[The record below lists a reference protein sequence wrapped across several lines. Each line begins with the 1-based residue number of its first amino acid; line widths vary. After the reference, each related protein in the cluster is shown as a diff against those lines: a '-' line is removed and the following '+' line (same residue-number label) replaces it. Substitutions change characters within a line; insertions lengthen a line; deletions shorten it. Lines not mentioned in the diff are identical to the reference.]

1 MWRNEGKWSPSAG
14 VDDILDRM
22 LIARIGCAEL
32 LRHSKNLL
40 EHERMKDIS
49 QTKLRLSKV
58 KYIRAVAPSVNK
70 WHSLP
75 CVCCSSVNFGIL
87 PICRWSR
94 VLTTEL
100 TSF

>member
-40 EHERMKDIS
+40 EHERMKDRS
-49 QTKLRLSKV
+49 ARPNYDFRKLNILGPSLHRLTNGIACPVS
-58 KYIRAVAPSVNK
+58 AVAQ
-70 WHSLP
+70 
-75 CVCCSSVNFGIL
+75 
-87 PICRWSR
+87 
-94 VLTTEL
+94 
-100 TSF
+100 